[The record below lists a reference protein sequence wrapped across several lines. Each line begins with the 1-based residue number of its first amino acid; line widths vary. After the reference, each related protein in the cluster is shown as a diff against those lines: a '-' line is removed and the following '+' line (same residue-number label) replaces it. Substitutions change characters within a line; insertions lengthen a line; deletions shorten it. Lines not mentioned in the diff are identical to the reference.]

1 MEKEKNYTGLKWL
14 ARICWVGF
22 FILLFLGLSTPT
34 LTGIVVPISFVLA
47 PMAIYLNAIHY
58 AHTSD
63 KMDTFGWALITVR
76 LLLSS
81 IFFGLLSITG
91 GGMVGLTL
99 FLIIPFVA
107 LIVGLQGA
115 FRLIKGGSKS
125 WALITSIIAIA
136 PFVLSVLLIFLT
148 QSGIVV
154 IRFM

>member
-1 MEKEKNYTGLKWL
+1 MEKEKNYAALKWL

-22 FILLFLGLSTPT
+22 FILLFLGLSTPA
-34 LTGIVVPISFVLA
+34 LTGNVVPISFVLA

>member
-1 MEKEKNYTGLKWL
+1 MEKEKNYAALKWL

-125 WALITSIIAIA
+125 WAFITSIIAIA

>member
-34 LTGIVVPISFVLA
+34 LTGSLLPISFVLA

-99 FLIIPFVA
+99 FLIIPFVS

-136 PFVLSVLLIFLT
+136 PFVLSGLLIFLT